1 MGALLDRARDMSVGL
16 GSRPAAPLTSPMRV
30 PGTPEVAGAQG
41 ADDGGGSS
49 GNDGGEKQAVPRRP
63 SAPIPRLEEFSM

>member
-1 MGALLDRARDMSVGL
+1 MGALLDRARDMSAGL

-41 ADDGGGSS
+41 ADDGGG
-49 GNDGGEKQAVPRRP
+49 GNDDGEKQAVPRRP